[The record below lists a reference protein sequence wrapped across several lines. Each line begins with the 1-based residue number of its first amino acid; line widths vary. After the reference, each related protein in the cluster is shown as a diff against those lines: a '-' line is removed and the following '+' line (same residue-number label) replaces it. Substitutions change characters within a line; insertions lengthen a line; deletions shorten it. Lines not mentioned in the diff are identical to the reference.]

1 MPKGGS
7 IEFSFDFRSQ
17 RFEDAEKGLKAF
29 SDALGKDFNDTAPKT
44 LSAELRSF
52 LDTVAEALAERHG
65 EPWPSTTAVSLSTRS
80 GDAVQSIIDSVRVEG
95 STFADIVGYIGGA
108 FPLTVH
114 EFGATI
120 NASKAKFLTIPLPA
134 ALDSRGV
141 PLKKSARQW
150 SHTFVARSK
159 KGNLLIFQKV
169 GTQIIPLYVLR
180 SSVTIPPRLGMSDT
194 IQTGIPYFVERA
206 VDAIVKVIVESTGG

>member
-159 KGNLLIFQKV
+159 KGNLLIFQNPALCATLVSHHPATV
-169 GTQIIPLYVLR
+169 GN
-180 SSVTIPPRLGMSDT
+180 
-194 IQTGIPYFVERA
+194 ERH
-206 VDAIVKVIVESTGG
+206 DPDRHSLFCRTCCRCDCQGDC